1 MMRDLLA
8 RGKLGLQQVT
18 NIPYMTWLP
27 PNCIQSEVQSV
38 FTQLAKTWFAARHV
52 SFVDSKTR
60 NIGFQVDL
68 QQCCKTSYTFFV
80 ARFTVALATWL
91 DLQRN
96 CTVQVYNHKINTDNC
111 CNHAICWC
119 FTCKLPLG
127 QYWNKMHML
136 GVSTHAPINWVKL
149 SWRMSRI
156 WKDMKRVSKGSI
168 LHTIR

>member
-1 MMRDLLA
+1 MLQN
-8 RGKLGLQQVT
+8 KL
-18 NIPYMTWLP
+18 
-27 PNCIQSEVQSV
+27 
-38 FTQLAKTWFAARHV
+38 H
-52 SFVDSKTR
+52 
-60 NIGFQVDL
+60 
-68 QQCCKTSYTFFV
+68 FFV

-96 CTVQVYNHKINTDNC
+96 CAVQVYNHKINTDNC

-127 QYWNKMHML
+127 QYWNKIHML

-156 WKDMKRVSKGSI
+156 WKDMKRIGYQKEAYSIQSDKVCCKTTLSKVEIMIAFESYI
-168 LHTIR
+168 SNLC